1 MTDNIPN
8 YFIIE
13 RLDSD
18 RESDNLKN
26 IYDLS
31 ILDKI
36 KKSKS
41 DNKNKIKIKNSKK
54 IDQKDKENI
63 IQVVKKAILSSNLTY
78 RWKIETFK
86 QILLFFHIFIFFS
99 AIVTSFKGTKR
110 NSLLSINGKFFYI
123 NYKEKILFKI

>member
-1 MTDNIPN
+1 MTDYIPN

-41 DNKNKIKIKNSKK
+41 NNKNKIKIKNSKK

-63 IQVVKKAILSSNLTY
+63 IQVVKKAILSSNLNKFYYFFTY
-78 RWKIETFK
+78 
-86 QILLFFHIFIFFS
+86 LYFF
-99 AIVTSFKGTKR
+99 
-110 NSLLSINGKFFYI
+110 LQ
-123 NYKEKILFKI
+123 